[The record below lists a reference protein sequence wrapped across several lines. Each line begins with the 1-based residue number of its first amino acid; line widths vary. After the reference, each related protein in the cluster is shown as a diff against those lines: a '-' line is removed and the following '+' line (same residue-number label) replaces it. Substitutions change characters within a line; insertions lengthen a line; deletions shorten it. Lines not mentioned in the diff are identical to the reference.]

1 VAAGTLCM
9 HYYELLSMTA
19 TIVLVGSMPH
29 FGAGPPNGFIATAL
43 R

>member
-19 TIVLVGSMPH
+19 IIIVL
-29 FGAGPPNGFIATAL
+29 AGPIP